1 VACPGKPG
9 LVPTFALLN
18 FGNIKKAAS
27 RSFFIAA
34 VCCLPSCGPVAA
46 KPALK
51 FGQFAKIR

>member
-1 VACPGKPG
+1 VAWPGKPV
-9 LVPTFALLN
+9 LVPTFAMLN

-27 RSFFIAA
+27 RSFFIAPG
-34 VCCLPSCGPVAA
+34 CCLPSRGPVAA